1 MELLVL
7 RVVAFFELLRFDDDF
22 LTFPRNTFRGEKEL
36 PRKCLL
42 SPQKMMEVVSVVSVA
57 PPVSVSAAV
66 GAPVPVPAVAVA
78 AAVGVGTLLPG
89 DLLGDLKNTNLH
101 KNTHGKRRHFAPAWA
116 PSPAPGRTSLTAPR
130 GTACAAP
137 SWAPSP
143 GRCGTSRGGSE
154 FDTIK

>member
-101 KNTHGKRRHFAPAWA
+101 MQKTLLMGKDGISHLLGHLLRHLGALLRRHLVALLARHLLGHLHRDA
-116 PSPAPGRTSLTAPR
+116 VALLAGDLNLT
-130 GTACAAP
+130 
-137 SWAPSP
+137 
-143 GRCGTSRGGSE
+143 
-154 FDTIK
+154 